1 MCLRLPAL
9 LSIMLCPRL
18 MKACRA
24 SDSWDSVTL
33 VLLTRGVRMMR
44 VLASFS
50 KMSVR
55 LGWNLAVGPEGGSCE
70 RMSSMTVVP
79 WFSSMYRRVMVPPLS
94 LRMSAMMVLFGC
106 KMKAFGP
113 SVLHLRDVA
122 CDL

>member
-1 MCLRLPAL
+1 MFCVAMSLMVTVAVSESLTLKGGSMCLRLPAL

-55 LGWNLAVGPEGGSCE
+55 LGWNVVVGPEGGSCE
-70 RMSSMTVVP
+70 DELHDRGTLVFIYVP
-79 WFSSMYRRVMVPPLS
+79 
-94 LRMSAMMVLFGC
+94 
-106 KMKAFGP
+106 
-113 SVLHLRDVA
+113 
-122 CDL
+122 

>member
-1 MCLRLPAL
+1 MFAVAGTAFHHALPKADEGMQGIRQL
-9 LSIMLCPRL
+9 GLCDTGVAHEGCQDDESVGVLQQNVGEAGLERGCWPR
-18 MKACRA
+18 
-24 SDSWDSVTL
+24 
-33 VLLTRGVRMMR
+33 
-44 VLASFS
+44 
-50 KMSVR
+50 
-55 LGWNLAVGPEGGSCE
+55 GWSCE

-113 SVLHLRDVA
+113 SVLHLRDAA